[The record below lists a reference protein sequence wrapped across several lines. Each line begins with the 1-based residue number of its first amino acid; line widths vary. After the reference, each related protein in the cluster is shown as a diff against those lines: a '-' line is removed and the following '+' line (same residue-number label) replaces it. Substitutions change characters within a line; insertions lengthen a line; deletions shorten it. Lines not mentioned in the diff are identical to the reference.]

1 MKKTTMF
8 NTILIL
14 VMAFLLLFFLD
25 QRSLAG
31 DLPVLVPDLPHRE
44 GFIRNPI
51 TFEDLHNISQTGDHK
66 GLYVDL
72 RNPDLQGK
80 IHTGPYPFEAGE
92 TDYDYARFRSSNPL
106 KNGAGLLQIGKFFS
120 DKYNANSWPHGQ
132 KRT

>member
-8 NTILIL
+8 NKMVIL
-14 VMAFLLLFFLD
+14 VMAFLLLFFLG
-25 QRSLAG
+25 QRTLA
-31 DLPVLVPDLPHRE
+31 DELPVLVPDLPERE

-51 TFEDLHNISQTGDHK
+51 TFDDLHNISQSGDRK
-66 GLYVDL
+66 RLYVDL

-106 KNGAGLLQIGKFFS
+106 KNGAGLLQIEKFFS
-120 DKYNANSWPHGQ
+120 
-132 KRT
+132 